1 MRIGIIIET
10 VFLSVNGNKPSTD
23 NSIIRADIR
32 ALLPAAINYAL
43 DAAYNDEIRS
53 EGDRDMPNEFYGY
66 YEDILVDRT
75 GKRPFVPMTE
85 GAVPLKGNQ
94 GIRFVF
100 DDCDNYY
107 APLSDGDLAT
117 ANFWADRGTG
127 SKWYRR
133 KKNTIELWNILPTA
147 KRVSYAA
154 LTDINSLSD
163 EDEAPIQA
171 GKEPMVIEMLS
182 NLVRG
187 KQTPYDNKID
197 SRDDVNA
204 VPYK

>member
-1 MRIGIIIET
+1 MKIGILTET

-23 NSIIRADIR
+23 NSFIRADIR

-66 YEDILVDRT
+66 YEDIVVDRT
-75 GKRPFVPMTE
+75 GKRPSITMADGV
-85 GAVPLKGNQ
+85 VPLKGNQ

-107 APLSDGDLAT
+107 APLGDSDMAT
-117 ANFWADRGTG
+117 AKFWSERGTG

-133 KKNTIELWNILPTA
+133 RKNTIELWNILPTA
-147 KRVSYAA
+147 KKVSYAA
-154 LTDINSLSD
+154 LTDINSLTD

-187 KQTPYDNKID
+187 KVTPYDNKID